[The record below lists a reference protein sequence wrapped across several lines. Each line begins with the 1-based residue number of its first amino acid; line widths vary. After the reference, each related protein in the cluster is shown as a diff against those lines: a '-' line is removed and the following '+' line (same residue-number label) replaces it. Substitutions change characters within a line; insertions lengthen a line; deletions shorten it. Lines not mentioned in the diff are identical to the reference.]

1 LAIILSRVRLLQ
13 VDSNPLSTGLFFL
26 FLRKND
32 LFCRRNKKNGILR
45 KVTALTLFI
54 FKMDELESRLH
65 RTWVASLVEFNF
77 PELAAIAI
85 DFKVRLIEDSFDTFN
100 GEYIFVD
107 YIVIDMPIP
116 SYQISQDNIDLIKKT
131 LLGICHGHI
140 PIRSGNYFDRNENE
154 LNIVFRI
161 ALLDIEEDW
170 QKITRRLIVES
181 RNPNQ
186 GVITEKVFGRRGRN
200 ILEYNEMKFG
210 SKSEIRIAQEL
221 EERKVLFFPLPL
233 AVCKETGEFYKDHR
247 EPDFLICDNGSW
259 GILEVAYHP
268 DRFEEDQQKLAWF
281 KELGILC
288 IECYPAERC
297 YNNPKQV
304 VDEFMR
310 RLDQHRR

>member
-1 LAIILSRVRLLQ
+1 
-13 VDSNPLSTGLFFL
+13 
-26 FLRKND
+26 
-32 LFCRRNKKNGILR
+32 
-45 KVTALTLFI
+45 
-54 FKMDELESRLH
+54 MDELESRLH

-77 PELAAIAI
+77 RELAAIAI
-85 DFKVRLIEDSFDTFN
+85 DFKVSLIENSYDTFN
-100 GEYIFVD
+100 VEYMFVD
-107 YIVIDMPIP
+107 SIVLDIPIS
-116 SYQISQDNIDLIKKT
+116 SYQIAQENIDLIKKT
-131 LLGICHGHI
+131 LSGICHGHI
-140 PIRSGNYFDRNENE
+140 LVRRGDLFNAKEDE
-154 LNIVFRI
+154 LNIIFRV

-170 QKITRRLIVES
+170 QKITKRLIIES

-186 GVITEKVFGRRGRN
+186 GVITEKVFGRRGKN

-221 EERKVLFFPLPL
+221 EERRVLFFPLPL
-233 AVCKETGEFYKDHR
+233 AVRKETGEFYKDHR

-297 YNNPKQV
+297 YNDPKQV
-304 VDEFMR
+304 VDEFIR